1 MTGFARSCCLVLL
14 ATNCGAQALLTL
26 QDAITTAIDGNRQVQ
41 ISALDIAKASAATAE
56 ARTARF
62 PQFSTYIL
70 GGSTLNPI
78 NFTIPRGALGVY
90 PTVGPIPGADAN
102 INTSPTFAGII
113 YGSAAQP
120 LSQLYKIRLGV
131 RESQLGEELAKENL
145 RETRQQTAQQVRQAY
160 YQIVQTQSQISS
172 AEATLKYLTELAA
185 LTERNLAE
193 ETVLKSDSLN
203 VKAKLS
209 QQKYQLLTLRDGL
222 ATQKEALN
230 RLLGRDLET
239 DFSVEVQSLP
249 SIAELDLSAAN
260 RKALDQRSEIRK
272 ARLQNRKTELD
283 IRRERAEYLP
293 NISLQLSYLSLA
305 HVNLLPSNIAHAGFL
320 LQWEPFDWGQKRHRI
335 EQLQATAK
343 EASLT
348 SKDVEQQV
356 LLDVH
361 AKYRKLMEARVLLET
376 LTTVQEAERE
386 KLRVVMNR
394 YEQKA
399 ALLAD
404 VLQQQSAVAGADGQ
418 YQQAIASFWNARADF
433 DRALGEEY

>member
-1 MTGFARSCCLVLL
+1 MTGYARSCCLVLL
-14 ATNCGAQALLTL
+14 ATHCGAQELLTL
-26 QDAITTAIDGNRQVQ
+26 QDAISTAINGNRQVQ
-41 ISALDIAKASAATAE
+41 ISALDISKASAATAE

-145 RETRQQTAQQVRQAY
+145 RETRQQAAQQVRQAY
-160 YQIVQTQSQISS
+160 YQIVQTQSQITS
-172 AEATLKYLTELAA
+172 AEATLKYLTELSA

-249 SIAELDLSAAN
+249 SIAELDLKAAN
-260 RKALDQRSEIRK
+260 QKALDQRSEIRK

-293 NISLQLSYLSLA
+293 NVSLQLSYLSLA
-305 HVNLLPSNIAHAGFL
+305 HVNLLPANIAHAGFL
-320 LQWEPFDWGQKRHRI
+320 LEWQPFDWGQKRHRI

-343 EASLT
+343 EAALT
-348 SKDVEQQV
+348 TKDVEQQV

-361 AKYRKLMEARVLLET
+361 AKYRKLLEARALLET

-399 ALLAD
+399 ALLAE
-404 VLQQQSAVAGADGQ
+404 VMQQQSSVAQADGQ

>member
-1 MTGFARSCCLVLL
+1 MLL
-14 ATNCGAQALLTL
+14 ATHCGAQELLTL
-26 QDAITTAIDGNRQVQ
+26 QDAISTAINGNRQVQ
-41 ISALDIAKASAATAE
+41 ISALDISKASAATAE

-145 RETRQQTAQQVRQAY
+145 RETRQQAAQQVRQAY
-160 YQIVQTQSQISS
+160 YQIVQTQSQITS
-172 AEATLKYLTELAA
+172 AEATLKYLTELSA

-249 SIAELDLSAAN
+249 SIAELDLKAAN
-260 RKALDQRSEIRK
+260 QKALDQRSEIRK

-293 NISLQLSYLSLA
+293 NVSLQLSYLSLA
-305 HVNLLPSNIAHAGFL
+305 HVNLLPANIAHAGFL
-320 LQWEPFDWGQKRHRI
+320 LEWQPFDWGQKRHRI

-343 EASLT
+343 EAALT
-348 SKDVEQQV
+348 TKDVEQQV

-361 AKYRKLMEARVLLET
+361 AKYRKLLEARALLET

-399 ALLAD
+399 ALLAE
-404 VLQQQSAVAGADGQ
+404 VMQQQSSVAQADGQ